1 MDDSMKGML
10 YIVGI
15 IAALYLLIKYIL
27 PIILKGLE
35 ILLSVALW
43 IAIGAIVVYL
53 VLYVV
58 KMLNERY

>member
-1 MDDSMKGML
+1 MDDSIKGML

-15 IAALYLLIKYIL
+15 IAALYLIIKYIV

>member
-27 PIILKGLE
+27 PVILKALE
-35 ILLSVALW
+35 ILFSVALW

-53 VLYVV
+53 LLYVV

>member
-1 MDDSMKGML
+1 MDDSMKGLL

-15 IAALYLLIKYIL
+15 IAALYLLIKYIM

-35 ILLSVALW
+35 ILLSIALW

>member
-1 MDDSMKGML
+1 MDDSMKGLL
-10 YIVGI
+10 YILGV
-15 IAALYLLIKYIL
+15 IAALYLVIKYVV

-43 IAIGAIVVYL
+43 VAVGAIVVYL
-53 VLYVV
+53 ILHVV

>member
-1 MDDSMKGML
+1 MDDSIKGLL

-27 PIILKGLE
+27 PILLKGLE
-35 ILLSVALW
+35 ILLSIALW